1 MSYKD
6 TIMPILELIVEYD
19 LQTMCSS
26 AECLTWNN
34 ERDKLVDKIDTL
46 QELLF
51 SAKSVIENKE
61 FMEDR

>member
-6 TIMPILELIVEYD
+6 TIMPILELIVEYN

-26 AECLTWNN
+26 AECLTWNK
-34 ERDKLVDKIDTL
+34 ERDMLVDKIDTL